1 MLWTMAPTA
10 AAQLLLAESLGLAL
24 LVLALFWSRRRF
36 GLTPLYVS
44 LGVFQPVQVLL
55 SSSVYVEVWR
65 GVEISPG
72 TVMFAA
78 SLLAILLVFIREDAL
93 EARKLIYGI
102 VGANLVMTLV
112 LAMVAVQLRAPGT
125 ANFLDLPAAIFD
137 QGARVTAVG
146 TMVFVVDVVLLVV
159 VYTAIRRWFPRAPF
173 LRVLLT
179 LAGVLCFDA
188 LAFTT
193 GAFIERAD
201 YVELLRSALLGKALL
216 GVGFAI
222 ALTLYLHLLEPSEL
236 STAAPNQPLRE
247 FFDAFGWGDKFEWQ
261 ADRVDEIEAR
271 LAKAQQ
277 VARMGFLDWN
287 LHTDLIYWSDEMVHL
302 FGYPRGHNLQTL
314 SKTVELVHPED
325 RALAQASIGAAVEGR
340 GVHSLDH
347 RILRDD
353 GSVMWVHAEG
363 ELMPARAGA
372 PPRFLGTLVDITP
385 RKRAEEERRQMFER
399 ITDAFVALDRD
410 WIYTF
415 VNSKAAQLFGRRP
428 EDLVGKHIWTEFP
441 DGVGQKFDLTYRK
454 CMAEQLPAFLEEY
467 YPPYD
472 KWFENRIY
480 PSPEGLTIYFHDIT
494 ERKLAE
500 QQIRHL
506 NETLE
511 LRVRK
516 RTRKLEAANKELEA
530 FSYSVS
536 HDLRAPLRAVAGFAQ
551 ILQRRHRA
559 ALNEEGQ
566 RYLDNIVSASERMGR
581 LIDDL
586 LEYSRL
592 GRKALKFGPV
602 SLVEVMRHLS
612 QDFAHRLSEEGGRLE
627 IAPDLP
633 DVRGEATLLGRLFSN
648 LVDNALNY
656 RRPGEPA
663 QVRIDWMQAGE
674 RVEVRVSD
682 RGIGI
687 PPEHQAKVFDVF
699 QRLHAEEDY
708 AGTGIGL
715 AVVKKVADLLDGEV
729 RVESEPGKGSTFIV
743 ALPTPREATA
753 STDGEDDE

>member
-1 MLWTMAPTA
+1 MAA
-10 AAQLLLAESLGLAL
+10 AAQLLLAESLGLAV

-55 SSSVYVEVWR
+55 SSSVYVQLWP
-65 GVEISPG
+65 GVDISPG
-72 TVMFAA
+72 AAVFAA
-78 SLLAILLVFIREDAL
+78 GLLAILLVFIREDAL

-102 VGANLVMTLV
+102 VGANLVMILV
-112 LAMVAVQLRAPGT
+112 LAMVAAQLRAQGT
-125 ANFLDLPAAIFD
+125 ANFLEVPAAIFD

-146 TMVFVVDVVLLVV
+146 TLVFVIDVVLLVA
-159 VYTAIRRWFPRAPF
+159 VYTAIRRGFPRSPF

-179 LAGVLCFDA
+179 LGGVLCFDA

-193 GAFIERAD
+193 GAFIERPD
-201 YVELLRSALLGKALL
+201 YGELLRSALLAKAVL
-216 GVGFAI
+216 GLGFGFA
-222 ALTLYLHLLEPSEL
+222 LGLYLRLFEPSEL
-236 STAAPNQPLRE
+236 PTAAPNQPLRD
-247 FFDAFGWGDKFEWQ
+247 FFSAAGWADKFEWQ

-314 SKTVELVHPED
+314 SKTVGLVHPDD
-325 RALAQASIGAAVEGR
+325 RALAQASIAAAVEGR

-347 RILRDD
+347 RVLRDD

-363 ELMPARAGA
+363 EMLPPRAGA
-372 PPRFLGTLVDITP
+372 PPRFLGTLVDITA
-385 RKRAEEERRQMFER
+385 RKRAEEERRQVFER

-410 WIYTF
+410 WTYTF
-415 VNSKAAQLFGRRP
+415 VNSKAAQLFGRTP
-428 EDLVGKHIWTEFP
+428 ESLVGRHIWTEFP
-441 DGVGQKFDLTYRK
+441 EGIGQKFDLQYRQ
-454 CMAEQLPAFLEEY
+454 ALATQQPAFLEEY

-480 PSPEGLTIYFHDIT
+480 PSPEGLTIYFHDIS

-500 QQIRHL
+500 QQVRHL
-506 NETLE
+506 NQNLE
-511 LRVRK
+511 LLVRK
-516 RTRKLEAANKELEA
+516 RTRKLEVANKELES

-536 HDLRAPLRAVAGFAQ
+536 HDLRAPLRAVTGFAQ
-551 ILQRRHRA
+551 ILQRRHRS
-559 ALNEEGQ
+559 ALPEEGQ

-592 GRKALKFGPV
+592 GRKALRFGTV
-602 SLVEVMRHLS
+602 SLAEVMRHLRH
-612 QDFAHRLSEEGGRLE
+612 DFAHRLAEEGGQLE

-633 DVRGEATLLGRLFSN
+633 EVCGEATLLGRLFSN
-648 LVDNALNY
+648 LVDNALTY

-663 QVRIDWMQAGE
+663 QVRIDWREAGE
-674 RVEVRVSD
+674 RIEVRVSD

-699 QRLHAEEDY
+699 QRLHGEEEY

-729 RVESEPGKGSTFIV
+729 RVESEPGKGSTFVV
-743 ALPTPREATA
+743 ALPRPRTA
-753 STDGEDDE
+753 AGSTDGDEDA

>member
-1 MLWTMAPTA
+1 MA
-10 AAQLLLAESLGLAL
+10 AATQLLLAESLGLAL
-24 LVLALFWSRRRF
+24 LVLALFWARRRF

-55 SSSVYVEVWR
+55 SSSVYVQLWP
-65 GVEISPG
+65 GVDISPG
-72 TVMFAA
+72 AVMFAA

-112 LAMVAVQLRAPGT
+112 LGMVAVQLRAPGT
-125 ANFLDLPAAIFD
+125 ANFLQVPAEIFN

-146 TMVFVVDVVLLVV
+146 TLVFVVDVVLLVAI
-159 VYTAIRRWFPRAPF
+159 YTAIRRWSPRSPF

-193 GAFIERAD
+193 GAFIERPD
-201 YVELLRSALLGKALL
+201 YAELLRSALLGKAFL
-216 GVGFAI
+216 GLGFSI
-222 ALTLYLHLLEPSEL
+222 ALSAYLRVVEPSEL
-236 STAAPNQPLRE
+236 PNAAPNHPLRD
-247 FFDAFGWGDKFEWQ
+247 FFSAFGWADKYGWQ

-287 LHTDLIYWSDEMVHL
+287 LHTDLVYWSDEMVHL

-314 SKTVELVHPED
+314 SKTVELVHPDD
-325 RALAQASIGAAVEGR
+325 RALAQASIEAAVEGR

-363 ELMPARAGA
+363 ELQPARAGA
-372 PPRFLGTLVDITP
+372 PPRFLGTLVDITA
-385 RKRAEEERRQMFER
+385 RKRAEEERRQVFER

-410 WIYTF
+410 WIYTY
-415 VNSKAAQLFGRRP
+415 VNSKAAQIFGRTP
-428 EDLVGKHIWTEFP
+428 ETMIGRHIWTEFP
-441 DGVGQKFDLTYRK
+441 EGVGQKFDLTYRK

-467 YPPYD
+467 YPPYG

-480 PSPEGLTIYFHDIT
+480 PSPQGLTIYFHDIT

-506 NETLE
+506 NQNLE
-511 LRVRK
+511 LLVRK
-516 RTRKLEAANKELEA
+516 RTRRLEVANKELEA

-536 HDLRAPLRAVAGFAQ
+536 HDLRAPLRAVTGFAQ

-559 ALNEEGQ
+559 ALAEEGQ

-592 GRKALKFGPV
+592 GRKALRFGNV
-602 SLVEVMRHLS
+602 SLAEVMRHLA
-612 QDFAHRLSEEGGRLE
+612 QDFAHRLAEEGGRLE

-633 DVRGEATLLGRLFSN
+633 EVRGEPTLLGRLFTN
-648 LVDNALNY
+648 LVDNALTY
-656 RRPGEPA
+656 RRPGEGA
-663 QVRIDWMQAGE
+663 DVRIDWREAGE
-674 RVEVRVSD
+674 RIEVRVSD
-682 RGIGI
+682 RGVGI
-687 PPEHQAKVFDVF
+687 APEHQGKVFDVF
-699 QRLHAEEDY
+699 QRLHGDEEF

-743 ALPTPREATA
+743 ALPRPGTA
-753 STDGEDDE
+753 AASIDGDEDE

>member
-1 MLWTMAPTA
+1 MAPTTA
-10 AAQLLLAESLGLAL
+10 VQLLLAESLGLAV

-55 SSSVYVEVWR
+55 SSSVYVELWP
-65 GVEISPG
+65 GVEVSPG

-112 LAMVAVQLRAPGT
+112 LSMAAVQLRAPGT
-125 ANFLDLPAAIFD
+125 QNFLDLPAAILN

-146 TMVFVVDVVLLVV
+146 TVVFIFDVVLLIS
-159 VYTAIRRWFPRAPF
+159 VYTWIRRWFPRAPF
-173 LRVLLT
+173 LRVFLT

-193 GAFIERAD
+193 GAFVERGNYA
-201 YVELLRSALLGKALL
+201 ELLRSALLSKVVL
-216 GVGFAI
+216 GLGFAI
-222 ALTLYLHLLEPSEL
+222 ALSLYLRLLEPSEL
-236 STAAPNQPLRE
+236 PNAAPNHPLRD
-247 FFDAFGWGDKFEWQ
+247 FFSAFGWGDKFEWQ
-261 ADRVDEIEAR
+261 AERVDEIEAR

-314 SKTVELVHPED
+314 SKTVGLVHPDD
-325 RALAQASIGAAVEGR
+325 RALAQASIEAAVEGR

-353 GSVMWVHAEG
+353 GTVMWVHAEG
-363 ELMPARAGA
+363 ELMPARKGM
-372 PPRFLGTLVDITP
+372 PPRFLGTLVDITA
-385 RKRAEEERRQMFER
+385 RKRAEEERRQVFER

-410 WIYTF
+410 WVYTF
-415 VNSKAAQLFGRRP
+415 VNSKAAQIFGRTP
-428 EDLVGKHIWTEFP
+428 ETLVGKHIWTEFP
-441 DGVGQKFDLTYRK
+441 EAIGQKFDLMYRK
-454 CMAEQLPAFLEEY
+454 CMSEQQPAFLEEY

-500 QQIRHL
+500 QQIHLL
-506 NETLE
+506 NEGLE
-511 LRVRK
+511 KRVRL

-536 HDLRAPLRAVAGFAQ
+536 HDLRAPLRAVTGFAQ
-551 ILQRRHRA
+551 IVQRRYRA
-559 ALNEEGQ
+559 ALPDEGQ
-566 RYLDNIVSASERMGR
+566 RYLDNIVTASERMAR

-592 GRKALKFGPV
+592 GRKALRFGPV
-602 SLVEVMRHLS
+602 PLAEVMGHLR
-612 QDFAHRLSEEGGRLE
+612 QDFAPRLAEEGGELV
-627 IAPDLP
+627 IAADMPE
-633 DVRGEATLLGRLFSN
+633 VRGEATLLGRLFSN
-648 LVDNALNY
+648 LVDNALAY
-656 RRPGEPA
+656 RKPGEPA
-663 QVRIDWMQAGE
+663 KVRIDWQAAGE

-682 RGIGI
+682 QGIGI
-687 PPEHQAKVFDVF
+687 PPEHHAKIFDVF
-699 QRLHAEEDY
+699 QRLHGEDEV

-729 RVESEPGKGSTFIV
+729 RVESEPGKGSTFAV
-743 ALPTPREATA
+743 TLPRPGKPAA
-753 STDGEDDE
+753 NIDGEEDE

>member
-1 MLWTMAPTA
+1 MALSA
-10 AAQLLLAESLGLAL
+10 ATQLLFAEALGLAV
-24 LVLALFWSRRRF
+24 LVLALFWLRRRF

-55 SSSVYVEVWR
+55 SSSVYVALWH
-65 GVEISPG
+65 GVEVSPG

-112 LAMVAVQLRAPGT
+112 LAMAAVQLRAPGT
-125 ANFLDLPAAIFD
+125 ANFLSLPPAMFN

-146 TMVFVVDVVLLVV
+146 TIVFVVDVVLLIAM
-159 VYTAIRRWFPRAPF
+159 YTWIRRWFPRAPF
-173 LRVLLT
+173 LRVVLT
-179 LAGVLCFDA
+179 LLGVLCFDA

-193 GAFIERAD
+193 GAFFDRAD
-201 YVELLRSALLGKALL
+201 YAQLLRSALLSKALL
-216 GVGFAI
+216 ALGFGFA
-222 ALTLYLHLLEPSEL
+222 LGLYLRFLEPSEL
-236 STAAPNQPLRE
+236 PNAAPNHPLRD
-247 FFDAFGWGDKFEWQ
+247 FFSAFSWGDKFEWQ
-261 ADRVDEIEAR
+261 AERADEVEAR

-287 LHTDLIYWSDEMVHL
+287 LHSDLVYWSDEMVHL

-325 RALAQASIGAAVEGR
+325 RALAQKSIEAAVEGR

-353 GSVMWVHAEG
+353 GTVMWVHAEG
-363 ELMPARAGA
+363 ELQPARKGV
-372 PPRFLGTLVDITP
+372 PPRFLGTLVDITA
-385 RKRAEEERRQMFER
+385 RKRAEEERRQIFER

-415 VNSKAAQLFGRRP
+415 VNSKAAQLFGRTP
-428 EDLVGKHIWTEFP
+428 DALIGKHIWTEFP
-441 DGVGQKFDLTYRK
+441 EGIGQKFDLTYRK
-454 CMAEQLPAFLEEY
+454 CMAEQVPAFLEEY

-480 PSPEGLTIYFHDIT
+480 PSPQGLTIYFHDIT

-506 NETLE
+506 NESLE
-511 LRVRK
+511 QRVRN
-516 RTRKLEAANKELEA
+516 RTRKLEAANKELES

-536 HDLRAPLRAVAGFAQ
+536 HDLRAPLRAVTGFAQ

-559 ALNEEGQ
+559 ALPEEGQ
-566 RYLDNIVSASERMGR
+566 RYLDNIVTASERMAR

-592 GRKALKFGPV
+592 GRKALRFGNV
-602 SLVEVMRHLS
+602 SLAEVMQHLR
-612 QDFAHRLSEEGGRLE
+612 QDFAHRLAEEGGRLE

-633 DVRGEATLLGRLFSN
+633 EVRGEATLLGRLFTN
-648 LVDNALNY
+648 LVDNALTY
-656 RRPGEPA
+656 RRPDEPA
-663 QVRIDWMQAGE
+663 QVSIDWCEAGE
-674 RVEVRVSD
+674 RIEVRVRD
-682 RGIGI
+682 QGLGI
-687 PPEHQAKVFDVF
+687 PTEHQARIFDVF
-699 QRLHAEEDY
+699 QRLHGDEEF

-729 RVESEPGKGSTFIV
+729 RVESGPGKGSTFVV
-743 ALPTPREATA
+743 ALPRPRSAA
-753 STDGEDDE
+753 AGLDGEEDE